1 MAQEL
6 VNMEAF
12 KKGPAQAFRA
22 EPITESLA
30 DGIGQSYGVISYKG
44 KVWAVKHRG
53 ERKNV
58 LRPDDGTP
66 ASYLDVVVLS
76 AADHKSKSYYKD
88 FVDGD
93 SQPPLCSSMD
103 GVVPDSGVPQ
113 KQADSCALCPRNEW
127 TLQPNGKK
135 GRDCTDYKRL
145 AVLLL
150 PNVSKAL
157 FGEPLLESVF
167 LRVPPA
173 SLNALAQM
181 GEQMDAQGYPYYSY
195 VTRITFDPNEAHPK
209 MVFKALQPLTDGEA
223 PMIMKLRKD
232 PIAGRIVY
240 GDIALPAI
248 THQPTAAVTG
258 AVTEAKGGDSPLPGT
273 STSAP
278 VSAEVTLPTT
288 SVGAPPA
295 TPSSMTQASPTPAST
310 MPSVVDTGFGGAT
323 TASTDTS
330 ASAPTPTS
338 NTSTTS
344 PASQVIDTGEP
355 TEADA
360 DLDDKIAN
368 LLKV

>member
-1 MAQEL
+1 MGEL
-6 VNMEAF
+6 VNLEAF

-127 TLQPNGKK
+127 KLQPNGKK

-157 FGEPLLESVF
+157 FGEPLLEPVF

-209 MVFKALQPLTDGEA
+209 MVFKALQPLADAEA
-223 PMIMKLRKD
+223 PLVLGLRKD
-232 PIAGRIVY
+232 PIAGRIIN
-240 GDIALPAI
+240 GDVALPAI
-248 THQPTAAVTG
+248 THQPAAAVT
-258 AVTEAKGGDSPLPGT
+258 
-273 STSAP
+273 AP
-278 VSAEVTLPTT
+278 VTLEVAAQPSAAEVTLPTP
-288 SVGAPPA
+288 SAAAPPA
-295 TPSSMTQASPTPAST
+295 TPLPPAAASAP
-310 MPSVVDTGFGGAT
+310 PSVVDTGFGGVT
-323 TASTDTS
+323 TASTDS
-330 ASAPTPTS
+330 KASEQTPTS
-338 NTSTTS
+338 SMST
-344 PASQVIDTGEP
+344 ASQVIDTGEP

-360 DLDDKIAN
+360 DLDAKIAN
-368 LLKV
+368 LLK

>member
-6 VNMEAF
+6 ANMEAF

-127 TLQPNGKK
+127 KLQPSGKK

-157 FGEPLLESVF
+157 FGEPLLEPVF

-248 THQPTAAVTG
+248 THQP
-258 AVTEAKGGDSPLPGT
+258 AVTEAVTSEAAAESPLPVT
-273 STSAP
+273 STSAL

-288 SVGAPPA
+288 SVGAQPA
-295 TPSSMTQASPTPAST
+295 TPSSVTQASPPSAST

-330 ASAPTPTS
+330 ASEKTP
-338 NTSTTS
+338 TSTTS
-344 PASQVIDTGEP
+344 TASQVIDTGEP